1 MKLDI
6 EIKKIDNGW
15 IVDDSYYK
23 DETFFEEYKD
33 AAVFAKKIITRYG
46 RDEAR
51 WA

>member
-1 MKLDI
+1 MKIEI

-15 IVDDSYYK
+15 IVDDNYYG

-33 AAVFAKKIITRYG
+33 ASAFAKNTFTRYG

-51 WA
+51 YA